1 METALRPF
9 TAHIDLASG
18 QVTHDE
24 TITERRL
31 SDMRGSYLESH
42 DGDDLVYQVFRIEV
56 PELNSNI
63 DQCTTVLQPGK
74 VGREYFM
81 TKGHFH
87 RIRDRSEVY
96 VGLRGKGAL
105 VLATEAGE
113 HEVLW
118 MEPGSVNYIPGG
130 WAHRSV
136 NVGDEP
142 LVFYAA
148 WIADAGHDYATIE
161 HQGFP
166 VLLVEDP
173 EGRPSVVPN
182 PRYGQA

>member
-1 METALRPF
+1 MEPAVNPF
-9 TAHIDLASG
+9 TAQIDLASG
-18 QVTHDE
+18 QVTLDE

-31 SDMRGSYLESH
+31 TDMRGTYLESH
-42 DGDDLVYQVFRIEV
+42 DGDDLVYQVFHIDV
-56 PELNSNI
+56 PELNCNI
-63 DQCTTVLQPGK
+63 NQCTTVLQPGK

-87 RIRDRSEVY
+87 QVRDRSEVY

-105 VLATEAGE
+105 ILATEDGE

-118 MEPGSVNYIPGG
+118 MEAGSVAYIPGG

-161 HQGFP
+161 QEGFP
-166 VLLVEDP
+166 VLLVDK
-173 EGRPSVVPN
+173 GDGKPSVVPN
-182 PRYGQA
+182 PRYGRA